1 MLSRVKETLMMT
13 EINLFHPMQP
23 CAGLCVFMWLC
34 AVGNLAK
41 RIFNE
46 MFCVSETL
54 TSPVETNSLT

>member
-1 MLSRVKETLMMT
+1 MMT